1 MDYDFFTFF
10 VFEDLL
16 VKSLGKQTT
25 VNHKSL
31 VAQTQDIQKI
41 NDPDFQTVRKNKK
54 KWEVQVATLI
64 ETEQIKKR
72 EFHLDFFAARS
83 HLSARERNFG

>member
-54 KWEVQVATLI
+54 LGGATCN
-64 ETEQIKKR
+64 T
-72 EFHLDFFAARS
+72 HWNGTD
-83 HLSARERNFG
+83 